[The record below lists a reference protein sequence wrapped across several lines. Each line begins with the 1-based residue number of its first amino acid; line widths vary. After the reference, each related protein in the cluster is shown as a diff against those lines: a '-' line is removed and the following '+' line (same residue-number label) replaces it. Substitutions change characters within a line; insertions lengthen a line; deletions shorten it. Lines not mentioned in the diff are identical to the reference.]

1 MVKGTPLRGERLL
14 PAPGAFF
21 LAARKTKGGSLW
33 TPQHTPQARQR
44 KGGPSPTGGRGAK
57 NAGASPAEGFQVK
70 PEAIEKKRGL
80 LPLVMQTES
89 SW

>member
-44 KGGPSPTGGRGAK
+44 KGKLPHWGQGVRWSFLYGLSLSVNVFFLK
-57 NAGASPAEGFQVK
+57 NQSFNV
-70 PEAIEKKRGL
+70 
-80 LPLVMQTES
+80 LP
-89 SW
+89 